1 MAEVAVQSRS
11 RLRELARFVA
21 RTPLHPQWLLGA
33 RKLPVGIENAIGR
46 FLDIGAADRWIE
58 TMVPVGVQYVA
69 LDYPA
74 TGRDMYGGRPDIFA
88 DAKRLPFPDESFD
101 GVACLEVLEHVP
113 DPAAVICEIKRVLRR
128 GGQAWISMPFL
139 YPLHDEPFD
148 FQRYTAHGLQ
158 RDIRNAGL
166 EVMELRRTGHA
177 VRSAGLL
184 ASLAVAG
191 GLNDSRGLARRLMLP
206 VAIVLIPVINLMAWA
221 GSLLLPD
228 WGPMTAGYEVRA
240 RRP

>member
-1 MAEVAVQSRS
+1 MQSRS
-11 RLRELARFVA
+11 RLRKLARFIA

-33 RKLPVGIENAIGR
+33 RTLPAGIEKASGR

-58 TMVPVGVQYVA
+58 SLAPAGLQYVA
-69 LDYPA
+69 LDYPT

-88 DAKRLPFPDESFD
+88 DARRLPFSDESFD

-113 DPAAVICEIKRVLRR
+113 DPAAVMGEIRRVLRP

-148 FQRYTAHGLQ
+148 FQRYTSHGLQ
-158 RDIRNAGL
+158 RGIRNAGL

-177 VRSAGLL
+177 VRAAGLL

-191 GLNDSRGLARRLMLP
+191 GVNDARGFVRCLVLP
-206 VAIVLIPVINLMAWA
+206 VAIVLVPIINLMAWA
-221 GSLLLPD
+221 LSLFLPD
-228 WGPMTAGYEVRA
+228 WEPMAVGYEVHA
-240 RRP
+240 RKP

>member
-1 MAEVAVQSRS
+1 MGEAVVQPQS
-11 RLRELARFVA
+11 RLRELARSVA
-21 RTPLHPQWLLGA
+21 KTPLHPQWLLGP
-33 RKLPVGIENAIGR
+33 RKLPGGIHEVEGR
-46 FLDIGAADRWIE
+46 FLDIGAADRWVE
-58 TMVPVGVQYVA
+58 RFAPPGMQYVA
-69 LDYPA
+69 LDYPS
-74 TGRDMYGGRPDIFA
+74 TGRDMYGGTPDIFA

-113 DPAAVICEIKRVLRR
+113 DPAAVMKEIHRVLRR

-191 GLNDSRGLARRLMLP
+191 GLNDSRGLARWLMLP
-206 VAIVLIPVINLMAWA
+206 VAIVVVPVINLMAWA

-228 WGPMTAGYEVRA
+228 WEPMTAGYEVRV

>member
-1 MAEVAVQSRS
+1 MQSRG
-11 RLRELARFVA
+11 RLRELASFVA
-21 RTPLHPQWLLGA
+21 RTPLHPQWLLGT
-33 RKLPVGIENAIGR
+33 RKLPVGVEKARGR

-58 TMVPVGVQYVA
+58 TLAPVGMQYVA

-88 DAKRLPFPDESFD
+88 DAKRLPFSDESFD
-101 GVACLEVLEHVP
+101 GVGCLEVLEHVP
-113 DPAAVICEIKRVLRR
+113 DPAAVMGEISRVLRR

-177 VRSAGLL
+177 VRTAGLL

-191 GLNDSRGLARRLMLP
+191 GLNDSRGLARWLMLP
-206 VAIVLIPVINLMAWA
+206 GAIVLVPIINLMAWA
-221 GSLLLPD
+221 GSHLLPD

-240 RRP
+240 RKP

>member
-1 MAEVAVQSRS
+1 MQSRS

-33 RKLPVGIENAIGR
+33 RKLPVGVEKANGR

-58 TMVPVGVQYVA
+58 SFVPVAVQYVA
-69 LDYPA
+69 LDYPT

-88 DAKRLPFPDESFD
+88 DARRLPFSDESFD
-101 GVACLEVLEHVP
+101 GVACLEVLEHVS
-113 DPAAVICEIKRVLRR
+113 DPAAVMGEIQRVLRP

-148 FQRYTAHGLQ
+148 FQRYTSHGLQ

-177 VRSAGLL
+177 LRAAGLL

-191 GLNDSRGLARRLMLP
+191 GLNDARGLVRWLVLP
-206 VAIVLIPVINLMAWA
+206 VAIVLVPIINLMAWA
-221 GSLLLPD
+221 GSIFLPD
-228 WGPMTAGYEVRA
+228 WEPMAAGYEVRA
-240 RRP
+240 RKP

>member
-1 MAEVAVQSRS
+1 M
-11 RLRELARFVA
+11 
-21 RTPLHPQWLLGA
+21 
-33 RKLPVGIENAIGR
+33 PVGVESTNGR

-58 TMVPVGVQYVA
+58 ASAPVGLQYVA

-74 TGRDMYGGRPDIFA
+74 TGRDMYGGRPDVFA
-88 DAKRLPFPDESFD
+88 NAEQLPFPDESFD
-101 GVACLEVLEHVP
+101 GVACLEVLEHVR
-113 DPAAVICEIKRVLRR
+113 DPAAVMGEIRRVLRH

-166 EVMELRRTGHA
+166 ELMELRRTGHA

-191 GLNDSRGLARRLMLP
+191 GLNNSRGLARWLILP
-206 VAIVLIPVINLMAWA
+206 AAIALVPLINLMAWV

-228 WGPMTAGYEVRA
+228 WEPMTAGYEVRA
-240 RRP
+240 RKP